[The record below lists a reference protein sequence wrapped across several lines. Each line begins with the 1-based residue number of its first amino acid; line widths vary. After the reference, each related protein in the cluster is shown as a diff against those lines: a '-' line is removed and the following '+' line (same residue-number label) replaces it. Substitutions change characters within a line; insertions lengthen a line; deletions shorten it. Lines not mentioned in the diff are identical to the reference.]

1 MSYSIRVLN
10 ESTGEEELFQGD
22 NVDSVHKEIAENIL
36 FAKKCYNFQ
45 AEFKRKEKEVKKD
58 LAIQTTKQIVAILE
72 SKKQILTKS
81 INSRVKL
88 WEVLRR
94 SININFEEPLPQQK
108 DNPIEPEFFQIPI
121 EPDKSDE
128 KYIIKKLFRDNIFK
142 TKYLHKKLEAQKIFE
157 DDLNNWEK
165 LKIELEGKNQELK
178 QAYGNSLY
186 EILLEYEAAINDWE
200 IRKNQYEENQKRALE
215 TINKLRIEYL
225 DKEVQAVETYNYEL
239 LKIASESRD
248 YYPYECEVIYSSS
261 NKMLAVEYLL
271 PSIDSISSVCEVRY
285 ITAKDTFEEK
295 HLNKKEFTSLY
306 DESIYQLT
314 LSVINEIFKYD
325 ESSSIDSIIFNG
337 YVNTIDKST
346 GENIRPYILSLF
358 VSKSEFN
365 KINLS
370 QVDVKQCFKNLKGI
384 SAAELASQTAIAPV
398 IKIDKND
405 KRFIEGKDIVNSIDD
420 SINIAAMDW
429 EDFEHLVRELFE
441 KEFSKNGGEVKV
453 TRASRDGGVDA
464 IAFDPDPIRGGKIV
478 IQAKRYTNTV
488 GVAAVRDLYGTLLNE
503 GATKGILVTTSDYGS
518 DAYNFAKGKPITLLN
533 GSNLLYLLE
542 QHGHKAKIDINEAK
556 KILGEKER

>member
-325 ESSSIDSIIFNG
+325 ESSSIDSIIFND

>member
-1 MSYSIRVLN
+1 
-10 ESTGEEELFQGD
+10 
-22 NVDSVHKEIAENIL
+22 
-36 FAKKCYNFQ
+36 
-45 AEFKRKEKEVKKD
+45 
-58 LAIQTTKQIVAILE
+58 
-72 SKKQILTKS
+72 
-81 INSRVKL
+81 
-88 WEVLRR
+88 
-94 SININFEEPLPQQK
+94 
-108 DNPIEPEFFQIPI
+108 
-121 EPDKSDE
+121 
-128 KYIIKKLFRDNIFK
+128 
-142 TKYLHKKLEAQKIFE
+142 LEAQKIFE

-239 LKIASESRD
+239 LKIASENRD
-248 YYPYECEVIYSSS
+248 FYPFECEVIYGSS
-261 NKMLAVEYLL
+261 NKMLAVEYLF

-285 ITAKDTFEEK
+285 IMAKDTFEEK
-295 HLNKKEFTSLY
+295 NLNKKEFTSLY

-337 YVNTIDKST
+337 YVKTIDKST

-384 SAAELASQTAIAPV
+384 SATELASQTAIAPV

-533 GSNLLYLLE
+533 GANLLYLLE
-542 QHGHKAKIDINEAK
+542 QHGHKAKIDLNEAK
-556 KILGEKER
+556 KMLAEKER